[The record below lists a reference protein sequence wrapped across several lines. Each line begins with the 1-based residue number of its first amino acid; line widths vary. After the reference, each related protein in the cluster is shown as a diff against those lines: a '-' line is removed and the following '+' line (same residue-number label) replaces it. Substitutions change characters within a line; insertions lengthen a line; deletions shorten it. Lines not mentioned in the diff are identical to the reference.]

1 MCFYYYCF
9 CVLDVAGSNIS
20 VEEEEYRIG
29 KRWSSDAKP
38 IVTSLGTIPSALLL
52 V

>member
-1 MCFYYYCF
+1 MCFYYY

-29 KRWSSDAKP
+29 KRWSSSDAKP
-38 IVTSLGTIPSALLL
+38 IVTSLGTKPSALLL

>member
-1 MCFYYYCF
+1 MCFYYYCVF
-9 CVLDVAGSNIS
+9 DVAGSNIS

-38 IVTSLGTIPSALLL
+38 IVTSLGTKPSALLL